1 MHPVDGDMMR
11 RMEAT
16 AKDIGHLLG
25 DAIQATNPGAGFAVM
40 IFSFE
45 GPEFTY
51 ISNARRDD
59 MLKMLEEF
67 VGRMRRGESDQTW
80 TSRQ

>member
-1 MHPVDGDMMR
+1 MRDMDGKRMR
-11 RMEAT
+11 AMEAT
-16 AKDIGHLLG
+16 AENIGHLLG
-25 DAIQATNPGAGFAVM
+25 KAIETSHPGAGFALM

-51 ISNARRDD
+51 ISNAQRED

-67 VGRMRRGESDQTW
+67 IGRMRKGESDQTW